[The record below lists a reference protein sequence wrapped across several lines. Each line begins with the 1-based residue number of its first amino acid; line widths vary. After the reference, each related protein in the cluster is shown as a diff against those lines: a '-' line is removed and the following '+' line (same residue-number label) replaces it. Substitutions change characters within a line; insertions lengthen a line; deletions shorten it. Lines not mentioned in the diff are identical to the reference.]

1 MALTKISTD
10 GVKDDAVTA
19 GKIPANAVGSS
30 ELADDAVTTAKI
42 ADGAVTDGKIGAGQI
57 SVNKLANGAVHGSKI
72 SDQAVTLDKLPH
84 GTSSNNGK
92 FLRANNGADPSFE
105 TVSIPAGTTINN
117 NADNRVITGSGTA
130 NTLNGESSFTH
141 NGSSQDTI
149 IEGSQNT
156 PIDLIL
162 RNTNNSQNS
171 AVARLNIEAGD
182 NSNTGAQLVLEQNG
196 AYHTLESRANGSFYI
211 SNNGTTALTL
221 DNSNNMHLSSGSFV
235 VGTAGEGLS
244 FQNNSG
250 SASGSSSSLLDDY
263 EEGTFTPTLGYR
275 IVQNNPTYSQ
285 QEGQYTKVGNV
296 VHIQIKVTLSN
307 KGSGSHN
314 VKIFGLPFPVDNS
327 PVQNQQLTGKPIVG
341 MDLGG
346 DRELFCQ
353 FEGSNSTSLV
363 LYSVAIESSANY
375 SDLTS
380 SNISNS
386 LNIQFFGSYFT
397 NS

>member
-1 MALTKISTD
+1 MGLTQVSTD
-10 GVKDDAVTA
+10 GVKNDAITKT
-19 GKIPANAVGSS
+19 KIPANQIEAS
-30 ELADDAVTTAKI
+30 ELADNAVDTNAIQNDAVT
-42 ADGAVTDGKIGAGQI
+42 
-57 SVNKLANGAVHGSKI
+57 GSKI
-72 SDQAVTLDKLPH
+72 NANAVGTTQLLDTSVTLAKLEH
-84 GTSSNNGK
+84 GTSSNDGK